1 MKKMILLVATLLIA
15 AGGLRQAGMLKVK
28 TH

>member
-15 AGGLRQAGMLKVK
+15 AGGYAESKDSLKLRM
-28 TH
+28 